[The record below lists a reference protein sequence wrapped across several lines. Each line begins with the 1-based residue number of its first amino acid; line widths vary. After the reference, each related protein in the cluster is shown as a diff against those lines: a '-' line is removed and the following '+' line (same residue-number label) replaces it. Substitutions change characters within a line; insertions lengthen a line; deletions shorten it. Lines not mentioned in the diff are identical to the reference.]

1 MIKVIELFA
10 GVGGFRVGLNKAKG
24 YEIVWSNQWEPTT
37 KSQPASDIY
46 TARFGSD
53 NHSNEDI
60 AEVIEHKFDS
70 IPDHDLLVGGFPCQD
85 YSVAWKR
92 EYESTLKNTS
102 GIKGTKGILWWSI
115 HAILEG
121 KGVDSPDY
129 LMLENVDR
137 LLKFPTTQRGRDFA
151 IILSSL
157 TDLGYIVEWR
167 VINAAD
173 FGMPQRR
180 KRVYIMAY
188 KSGSPIYKHINN
200 LPNIEDWIT
209 TNGVMQKAFPMR
221 INNGNLLNTQLS
233 FDNQEMERFDI
244 KGSLENL
251 YEDKTT
257 FTPTNRPFKNVGIIK
272 NKTVITYDALPEYYG
287 DIMSLGDVLQD
298 EEDIPPEFYI
308 TPSDM
313 ERWLYLKG
321 AKNEPR
327 TTKTGIDYHYS
338 EGAVTFPDALDK
350 PSRTIITGEGGRAPS
365 RFKHVIEVSPGKY
378 RRLTPIE
385 LERLNM
391 FDDNHTQEAADT
403 KRAFLMG
410 NALVVGVVEKLGKSL
425 HHKHYFYME

>member
-1 MIKVIELFA
+1 MFKVIELFA

-46 TARFGSD
+46 TARFGPD

-60 AEVIEHKFDS
+60 VKVIENQLTS
-70 IPDHDLLVGGFPCQD
+70 IPNHDLLVGGFPCQD

-92 EYESTLKNTS
+92 EYESILKNTT
-102 GIKGTKGILWWSI
+102 GIKGTKGVLWWSI
-115 HAILEG
+115 YAILES
-121 KGVDSPDY
+121 KGVNSPNY

-151 IILSSL
+151 IMLSSL

-173 FGMPQRR
+173 FGMPQKR

-188 KSGSPIYKHINN
+188 KSGSPIYESINN
-200 LPNIEDWIT
+200 LPDIKDWIT
-209 TNGVMQKAFPMR
+209 TNGVMQNAFPM
-221 INNGNLLNTQLS
+221 NVT
-233 FDNQEMERFDI
+233 NQKIEEFDI
-244 KGSLENL
+244 TGSLENL
-251 YEDKTT
+251 YEDKIT
-257 FTPTNRPFKNVGIIK
+257 FTPTNKPFKNVGIIK
-272 NKTVITYDALPEYYG
+272 NKTVITYNASPEYYG
-287 DIMSLGDVLQD
+287 DFMTLGDVLQD
-298 EEDIPPEFYI
+298 EKDIPPKFYI

-313 ERWLYLKG
+313 EKWIYLKG
-321 AKNEPR
+321 AKNESR
-327 TTKTGIDYHYS
+327 TTKTGIAYQYS

-350 PSRTIITGEGGRAPS
+350 PSRTIVTVEGGPTPFRV
-365 RFKHVIEVSPGKY
+365 KHVIEASPGKY

-391 FDDNHTQEAADT
+391 FEDNHTQGASDT
-403 KRAFLMG
+403 KRGFLMG

-425 HHKHYFYME
+425 YYT